1 MNTMRNIYAVILSSI
16 VLAVTVVVLLVI
28 WDIIELDY
36 QLLQKAFWSLV
47 TVVASGGV
55 ISLLFNMLYR
65 APVRPPKPPSKADFV
80 HEKSTAEA

>member
-47 TVVASGGV
+47 TLVASGGV

-65 APVRPPKPPSKADFV
+65 SPVRPPKPPSKEGFV
-80 HEKSTAEA
+80 HEKSTSKA